1 VVSGDRAVRKGLV
14 YVISGPSGTGKGT
27 IREILMRN
35 HPELNFCVSVTTRT
49 PRPGEI
55 SGVSYVFTD
64 REDFQGKL
72 SRGEFLE
79 CATVYGNMYGTLR
92 GPVDEK
98 RDAGEDVLLEKD
110 VQGALAIK
118 KALPEAILIFIAP
131 PSVGELR
138 ARIEKRGTETK
149 RDMDVR
155 LGFARDEI
163 GQIENFD
170 YVVVNYHVQEAVAVF
185 EAIITA
191 ERHRVE
197 NQLEIIAKCL
207 EETGLS

>member
-1 VVSGDRAVRKGLV
+1 MRKGLV
-14 YVISGPSGTGKGT
+14 YVISGPSGAGKGT
-27 IREILMRN
+27 IRDIVMRN
-35 HPELNFCVSVTTRT
+35 HPELGFCVSVTTRK

-64 REDFQGKL
+64 TGDFQEKL

-98 RDAGEDVLLEKD
+98 RYAGEDVLLEKD

-138 ARIEKRGTETK
+138 SRIEKRGTETA
-149 RDMDVR
+149 RDMSIR
-155 LGFARDEI
+155 LGSAREEI
-163 GQIENFD
+163 TQIEHFN
-170 YVVVNYHVQEAVAVF
+170 YVVVNYDVDEAVAVF

-191 ERHRVE
+191 ERHKVE
-197 NQLEIIAKCL
+197 NQPDIIVKCL
-207 EETGLS
+207 EESGRS